1 MNKLSAQLAAA
12 VAAALLLVSA
22 AHAQQTQRPGP
33 GDMPMPMPGM
43 GMPMQGGQG
52 MPMPGAAAMSQ
63 NQQDM
68 MQSMDRMNRDM
79 IGKPMT
85 GNPDRDFMAMMAP
98 HHQGAIDMARIY
110 LREGKDPELRG
121 MAEKIIADQEREIG
135 EFNAWQA
142 KHPS

>member
-33 GDMPMPMPGM
+33 GGTAMPMPGM

-63 NQQDM
+63 NQKDM
-68 MQSMDRMNRDM
+68 MQSMERMNRDM

-85 GNPDRDFMAMMAP
+85 GNPDRDFVAMMAP

-142 KHPS
+142 KHTS

>member
-1 MNKLSAQLAAA
+1 MNKLSAQFAAA

-33 GDMPMPMPGM
+33 G

-63 NQQDM
+63 NQKDM
-68 MQSMDRMNRDM
+68 MQSMERMNRDM
-79 IGKPMT
+79 MSMAVT
-85 GNPDRDFMAMMAP
+85 SDPDRAFVTMMAP

-110 LREGKDPELRG
+110 LREGKDPEIRG

-135 EFNAWQA
+135 EFKAWQA